1 MNSVQIA
8 ILAAGLAL
16 NSFISFFNS
25 GYSLTSTDFDQKLR
39 SGATL
44 FIFQV
49 LMSGAGLWL
58 GIRIGILAVNSNYYI
73 SQGILMFVGLKIIFD
88 SLRYR
93 QDNKRT
99 NLLETRDLVVLALSE
114 GILPLLL
121 GIAIGLD
128 VDSVMI
134 AWLIIISFQTIAI
147 IAGFSAGLK
156 KISISYGF
164 KLEILAGLVILAA
177 ALKMLISLI
186 GY

>member
-1 MNSVQIA
+1 MNSIQIA

-16 NSFISFFNS
+16 NSFVSFFHS
-25 GYSLTSTDFDQKLR
+25 GHSLTSADFDQKLR

-73 SQGILMFVGLKIIFD
+73 SLGILMFVGLKIIFD

-93 QDNKRT
+93 QENKRT
-99 NLLETRDLVVLALSE
+99 DLLETRDLVVLSLSE
-114 GILPLLL
+114 GILPMLL

-134 AWLIIISFQTIAI
+134 AWLILIGFQTVAI
-147 IAGFSAGLK
+147 IAGFSIGLK
-156 KISISYGF
+156 KTTLSFGF
-164 KLEILAGLVILAA
+164 RLEILAGLIILAA
-177 ALKMLISLI
+177 ALKMLISLV